1 MSHVEWQNDS
11 LTQHSVR
18 FVNPNNMMHFRSL
31 NFGEMMKKDETLKR
45 EPIQAH
51 EENAVLFC
59 FFALFCYLLIFC

>member
-31 NFGEMMKKDETLKR
+31 IFGEVMKKDETLKR

-51 EENAVLFC
+51 EQNAVL
-59 FFALFCYLLIFC
+59 LLAYFLLGIV